1 MPWEQW
7 FLQAGRY
14 ATKGEKQMQVA
25 MKHTCPHD
33 AYIKMST
40 DITFSLVFQATS
52 GTFRSNDMMATFREC
67 KKKKKKK
74 KVW

>member
-1 MPWEQW
+1 
-7 FLQAGRY
+7 
-14 ATKGEKQMQVA
+14 MQVA
-25 MKHTCPHD
+25 MKHTRPHD

-74 KVW
+74 V